1 MICEI
6 CGDKALR
13 LRRIV
18 VEGSV
23 MSVCP
28 ECFNTLTKKIP
39 VEEGLPKSVGKVASK
54 AKRTVAKPPAPKP
67 VEKKA
72 VKTDSSFEMEL
83 VENYRDLI
91 KNRMRELGWDEEE
104 LGARTGLKASLIKKI
119 EAGRI
124 VPSIP
129 DARKMEDVLK
139 IKLLKPS
146 SAEKEHVPVKHVAK
160 PLSGVTLGD
169 VLREEF
175 SNKG

>member
-6 CGDKALR
+6 CGGRASR
-13 LRRIV
+13 LRRVV

-39 VEEGLPKSVGKVASK
+39 VEEGFPESVNRPLLK
-54 AKRTVAKPPAPKP
+54 AKKTVAKLPAPKP

-72 VKTDSSFEMEL
+72 VKTESSFEMEL

-91 KNRMRELGWDEEE
+91 KNRMRELGWSEEE
-104 LGARTGLKASLIKKI
+104 LGARTGLKVSLIRKI

-129 DARKMEDVLK
+129 DTRKMEDVLK
-139 IKLLKPS
+139 IKLLKPGS
-146 SAEKEHVPVKHVAK
+146 TGKEHIPVKHVAK
-160 PLSGVTLGD
+160 PLSSITLGD
-169 VLREEF
+169 VLREE
-175 SNKG
+175 SSSKE

>member
-1 MICEI
+1 MMICEI
-6 CGDKALR
+6 CGSRAPR
-13 LRRIV
+13 LRRVV

-39 VEEGLPKSVGKVASK
+39 VEEEFPESVNRPLK
-54 AKRTVAKPPAPKP
+54 AKKTVAKPPVPKP

-72 VKTDSSFEMEL
+72 VKTESSFEMEL

-91 KNRMRELGWDEEE
+91 KNRMRELGWSEEE
-104 LGARTGLKASLIKKI
+104 LGARTGLKESLIKKI

-160 PLSGVTLGD
+160 PLSNITLGD

-175 SNKG
+175 SNEE